1 MRIESWNPEMYDE
14 VFENATVERL
24 VEAAEVVAA
33 SARRSCPVGTL
44 SRPMYKRG
52 PYAGKSWTARD
63 AGALKKTIRVVQ
75 KKSKSGKPLKRKSNA
90 RVYAGNYLVYYA
102 SVVEHTIRPFLRVS
116 LINSHSQIKSIL
128 GAE

>member
-1 MRIESWNPEMYDE
+1 MRIEGWNPEMYDE

-24 VEAAEVVAA
+24 VEAAEAVAD

-52 PYAGKSWTARD
+52 PYAGKPWTARD
-63 AGALKKTIRVVQ
+63 AGALKKTIRVTQ
-75 KKSKSGKPLKRKSNA
+75 KLFKSGKPLKRKSNV

-102 SVVEHTIRPFLRVS
+102 SIVEHSIKPFLRVS
-116 LINSHSQIKSIL
+116 LVNSHSKIKSIL

>member
-1 MRIESWNPEMYDE
+1 MRVESWNPEMYDE
-14 VFENATVERL
+14 VFENATIERL
-24 VEAAEVVAA
+24 VEAAEVVAS

-75 KKSKSGKPLKRKSNA
+75 KKSKSGKPLKRKSNV
-90 RVYAGNYLVYYA
+90 RVYAGNYNVYYA
-102 SVVEHTIRPFLRVS
+102 SIVEHTVKPFLRVS

>member
-1 MRIESWNPEMYDE
+1 MRIEGWNPEMYDE

-24 VEAAEVVAA
+24 VEAAEAVAD
-33 SARRSCPVGTL
+33 SARRICPVGTL

-52 PYAGKSWTARD
+52 PYAGKPWTARD
-63 AGALKKTIRVVQ
+63 AGALKKTIRVTQ
-75 KKSKSGKPLKRKSNA
+75 KFSKSGKPLKRKSNV

-102 SVVEHTIRPFLRVS
+102 SIVEHAIKPFLRVS
-116 LINSHSQIKSIL
+116 LINSHSKIKSIL

>member
-1 MRIESWNPEMYDE
+1 MRVEGWNPEMYDE

-24 VEAAEVVAA
+24 VEAAEVVAN
-33 SARRSCPVGTL
+33 SARSNCPVGTL

-52 PYAGKSWTARD
+52 PYAGKPWTARD
-63 AGALKKTIRVVQ
+63 AGALKKSIRVVQ
-75 KKSKSGKPLKRKSNA
+75 KLSKSGRPLKRKSNV

-102 SVVEHTIRPFLRVS
+102 SVVEHAVKPFLRVS
-116 LINSHSQIKSIL
+116 LINSHTKIKSIM